1 MCFETEKAPKDWA
14 KGMIF
19 PIHKE
24 GDKRNPDNYR
34 GISLLSIVGKVYTA
48 ILHARLSS
56 WCEREG
62 IIVEEQGGF
71 RPGRGCVE
79 QLYTLI
85 SVLTNRVGKKTYCC
99 FIDLRKAYD
108 RVWRKELW
116 NRVWR
121 EGVRG
126 KMWRVLRNLYSGTQ
140 NCVIVGGEKTDF
152 FEVEEGVRQGCVLSP
167 TLFSIYLN
175 GVVREIYENGSGI
188 DVCGK
193 KLAILLYADDIVLI
207 ANSAEELQRNMEIMT
222 DWGRKWKCTFNK
234 KKSKV
239 VVFGSKNKKERRWLL
254 GGGEIEQVNKYKYL
268 GIDMKGNLTWG
279 DYKKRQLEKAEE
291 RLNFVGAMGL
301 IVGCAR

>member
-1 MCFETEKAPKDWA
+1 
-14 KGMIF
+14 MIF

-24 GDKRNPDNYR
+24 RDKRNPDNYR
-34 GISLLSIVGKVYTA
+34 GISLLSIVGKVCTA
-48 ILHARLSS
+48 ILHAKLSS

-71 RPGRGCVE
+71 RPGRGCAE

-85 SVLTNRVGKKTYCC
+85 SVLTNRVGETTYCC

-108 RVWRKELW
+108 RVWRKGLW

-167 TLFSIYLN
+167 TLFSIYIN

-207 ANSAEELQRNMEIMT
+207 ANSAEELQRNMKIMT

-268 GIDMKGNLTWG
+268 GIDMKGNL
-279 DYKKRQLEKAEE
+279 K
-291 RLNFVGAMGL
+291 
-301 IVGCAR
+301 